1 MRTPI
6 TNANNSNQVDFATG
20 AVFISDTA
28 THTGSFRALYFKEET
43 VIAAASANN
52 WSGAPLAAQTFAAN
66 TTIHGRFT
74 SIQLTSGS
82 VIAYRL

>member
-1 MRTPI
+1 MKTPL
-6 TNANNSNQVDFATG
+6 TLANTSNQVDFATG

-28 THTGSFRALYFKEET
+28 THSGSFRALYFKEET
-43 VIAAASANN
+43 VITAANASN
-52 WSGAPLAAQTFAAN
+52 WTGSLAGETFAAN